1 MIDAAPVILWLLCAG
16 NGEDDD
22 VVENDGVFHIPDAV
36 FGSAG
41 CHTVGASVNGK
52 FIILWCHLLMVHSSY
67 KCGRAKEVEHSA
79 FMSNGKWSL

>member
-1 MIDAAPVILWLLCAG
+1 MIDAAPLILWLFCAG

-41 CHTVGASVNGK
+41 CHTVGAAVNGE
-52 FIILWCHLLMVHSSY
+52 FIILW
-67 KCGRAKEVEHSA
+67 
-79 FMSNGKWSL
+79 